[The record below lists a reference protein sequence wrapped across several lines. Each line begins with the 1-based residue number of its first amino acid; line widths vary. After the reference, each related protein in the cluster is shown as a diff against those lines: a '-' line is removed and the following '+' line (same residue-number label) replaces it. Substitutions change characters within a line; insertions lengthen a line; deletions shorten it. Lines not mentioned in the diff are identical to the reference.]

1 MCPTRELTPTFPF
14 APSMIITLKLGL
26 NLSLLTSFLYTSL
39 LLNLMAGKSGNDIP
53 VFSEP
58 GGKGEEPGEA
68 QEGTPASALE
78 LTALRKLHPYS
89 TGKPRLHRFSCLVPA
104 HQPVSGGGLLIKV
117 ELGSGSWS
125 A

>member
-1 MCPTRELTPTFPF
+1 MPPMCPTRELTPTFPF

-78 LTALRKLHPYS
+78 LTALR
-89 TGKPRLHRFSCLVPA
+89 
-104 HQPVSGGGLLIKV
+104 
-117 ELGSGSWS
+117 
-125 A
+125 